1 MSEEQGYSGKALEC
15 LKKNNAKVGDS
26 IKITAGLQTY
36 SGILMPRYESGDDK
50 HLVLKLGNG
59 YNVSIVVSD
68 IQKIQILSSPEAKPK
83 QSEERKED
91 LVEKMRIRAGV
102 PSPKI
107 KILWTG
113 GTITSSVDYK
123 TGGVTPKE
131 NSYDIYEEAPELK
144 NLFDGDG
151 EYLAGL
157 KPNID
162 TEVLFTEFSENLQPD
177 HWIKIAEKLDSL
189 ADSDYKGILVAHGTD
204 TMHYTSSFLSF
215 ALAGFP
221 IPVALVGSQRSPD
234 RASSDAT
241 QNLIAASKFLVES
254 NTKGIFLVMHHN
266 DNDQTVACH
275 LGTRVRKNHT
285 SKRGAF
291 ETMGGDPAFIIAEGK
306 IKKNMQD
313 DFFKDE
319 KYNPRMKIGTKVSL
333 VKYHPG
339 YDPKLIENLIQ
350 TGCKAI
356 IFEGTGL
363 GHVGR
368 TMYDVVKNAK
378 ENDLFLGMTSQCID
392 GRVRMTVY
400 ESGRDLLELGI
411 TPLENMTPETSLVKA
426 MWALGNSNDVDEMKS
441 LMLKNIASEF

>member
-1 MSEEQGYSGKALEC
+1 MSEYQGYSGESLQW

-26 IKITAGLQTY
+26 IKITADGLTN
-36 SGILMPRYESGDDK
+36 SGIIMPRHESGDDK
-50 HLVLKLGNG
+50 HLVLKLGSG
-59 YNVSIVVSD
+59 YNVSIKVD
-68 IQKIQILSSPEAKPK
+68 EIEKRENLSSPEVKPE
-83 QSEERKED
+83 SPDTRED
-91 LVEKMRIRAGV
+91 DPKL
-102 PSPKI
+102 PKI
-107 KILWTG
+107 KILATG
-113 GTITSSVDYK
+113 GTIASRVDYR
-123 TGGVTPKE
+123 TGGVTPRL
-131 NSYDIYEEAPELK
+131 SADDIYEAVPELEK
-144 NLFDGDG
+144 I
-151 EYLAGL
+151 A
-157 KPNID
+157 NID
-162 TEVLFTEFSENLQPD
+162 AEVLFSEYSENLQPD
-177 HWIKIAEKLDSL
+177 HWTKIAEKLDSL

-254 NTKGIFLVMHHN
+254 NTKGIFLVMHHQEE
-266 DNDQTVACH
+266 DQTVACH
-275 LGTRVRKNHT
+275 IGTRVRKNHT
-285 SKRGAF
+285 SKRAAF
-291 ETMGGDPAFIIAEGK
+291 ETVGGDPAFTITPTLEIQ
-306 IKKNMQD
+306 KNIQD
-313 DFFKDE
+313 DFFKDV
-319 KYNPRMKIGTKVSL
+319 KYNPRIKIDTKVAL

-368 TMYDVVKNAK
+368 TMHDVVKKAK

-392 GRVRMTVY
+392 GRVSMTVY

-426 MWALGNSNDVDEMKS
+426 MWALANSKNTDEMKS
-441 LMLKNIASEF
+441 LMLENIASEF